1 MGGRT
6 SSSLESSKKVEVP
19 VSPTSPK
26 LKFGMLSDPLIH
38 STGGDTW
45 IKSENPRSSQVWTK
59 SAKNDLDIP
68 VLATRAV

>member
-38 STGGDTW
+38 STGGGHM
-45 IKSENPRSSQVWTK
+45 N
-59 SAKNDLDIP
+59 
-68 VLATRAV
+68 